1 MLWLISRIRS
11 RGTRETSLQ
20 CNEKTMKTIGGMA
33 KAVPPHEKT
42 VSHEARKMTKDA
54 LIDDKDNL
62 FLQIIPKR
70 TLESVYLSDSVY
82 RPCAELLD
90 EMEHRDLLREKNMEP
105 RNKLLMVGTPGNGK
119 TTLAEALA
127 GELDYPLYIV
137 RYDNIMSDDIGKS
150 ADRLGK
156 VFEAVK
162 GKRCALFFDEFD
174 TIGKSRNDQ
183 HDNSEFKRLVS
194 SLLVQ
199 IDHLSTDVL
208 VMAATN
214 LESALDNAA
223 WRRFQIKVQLERPQ
237 REDLTRWFIDYEKK
251 HGFEFGVPAEELAES
266 VYGKSYSDAEELGQS
281 IFRQMIIHPD
291 EDPEEI
297 TRRQMRFHK
306 HQKNIF

>member
-1 MLWLISRIRS
+1 MMLTDYEDIFMMI
-11 RGTRETSLQ
+11 
-20 CNEKTMKTIGGMA
+20 K
-33 KAVPPHEKT
+33 
-42 VSHEARKMTKDA
+42 
-54 LIDDKDNL
+54 
-62 FLQIIPKR
+62 PKR
-70 TLESVYLSDSVY
+70 TLDSVFLNDSVY
-82 RPCAELLD
+82 SPCMELLD
-90 EMEHRDLLREKNMEP
+90 EIAHTDMLRDKGMEP

-127 GELDYPLYIV
+127 GELGYPLYIV

-150 ADRLGK
+150 AEQLGR

-199 IDHLSTDVL
+199 IDHLPTDVL

-223 WRRFQIKVQLERPQ
+223 WRRFQIKVVLEKPQ
-237 REDLTRWFIDYEKK
+237 REDLERWFKAYEEK
-251 HGFEFGVPAEELAES
+251 HSFSFGVDVETLAEA
-266 VYGKSYSDAEELGQS
+266 VYGRSYSDAEELGQS
-281 IFRQMIIHPD
+281 IYRQMIIHPD
-291 EDPEEI
+291 ISPVDI
-297 TRRQMRFHK
+297 TNRQIRFHK

>member
-1 MLWLISRIRS
+1 MIDNTL
-11 RGTRETSLQ
+11 
-20 CNEKTMKTIGGMA
+20 MKD
-33 KAVPPHEKT
+33 E
-42 VSHEARKMTKDA
+42 E
-54 LIDDKDNL
+54 NL
-62 FLQIIPKR
+62 FLQIKPQR
-70 TLESVYLSDSVY
+70 TIESVYLNDSVY
-82 RPCAELLD
+82 RPCCELLD
-90 EMEHRDLLREKNMEP
+90 EIAHRDMLREKGMEP

-127 GELDYPLYIV
+127 GELGYPLFIV

-150 ADRLGK
+150 AERLGK

-199 IDHLSTDVL
+199 IDHLPTDVL

-223 WRRFQIKVQLERPQ
+223 WRRFQIKVVLDRPQ
-237 REDLTRWFIDYEKK
+237 REDLTRWFDDYEKR
-251 HGFEFGVPAEELAES
+251 HNFSFGIPTEELAES
-266 VYGKSYSDAEELGQS
+266 VYGRSYSDAEELGQS
-281 IFRQMIIHPD
+281 IYRQMIIHPE
-291 EDPEEI
+291 EDPTDI

>member
-1 MLWLISRIRS
+1 MGNTYIEDEDR
-11 RGTRETSLQ
+11 
-20 CNEKTMKTIGGMA
+20 
-33 KAVPPHEKT
+33 
-42 VSHEARKMTKDA
+42 
-54 LIDDKDNL
+54 L
-62 FLQIIPKR
+62 FLQITPKR
-70 TLESVYLSDSVY
+70 TLDSVYLNDAVY
-82 RPCAELLD
+82 RPCCELLD
-90 EMEHRDLLREKNMEP
+90 EIGHRDILRSHGMEP

-127 GELDYPLYIV
+127 GELGYPLYIV

-150 ADRLGK
+150 AERLGK
-156 VFEAVK
+156 VFESVK

-199 IDHLSTDVL
+199 IDHLPTDVL

-223 WRRFQIKVQLERPQ
+223 WRRFQIKVVLDRPQ
-237 REDLTRWFIDYEKK
+237 REDLTRWFDDYEKNNN
-251 HGFEFGVPAEELAES
+251 FSFCVDTTELAES
-266 VYGKSYSDAEELGQS
+266 VYGKSYAEAEELGQS
-281 IFRQMIIHPD
+281 ILRQMIIHPE
-291 EDPEEI
+291 EDPEQI

>member
-1 MLWLISRIRS
+1 MGNTMI
-11 RGTRETSLQ
+11 EDE
-20 CNEKTMKTIGGMA
+20 EK
-33 KAVPPHEKT
+33 
-42 VSHEARKMTKDA
+42 
-54 LIDDKDNL
+54 L

-90 EMEHRDLLREKNMEP
+90 EIEHRDLLKEKGMEP

-156 VFEAVK
+156 VFEAVR

-199 IDHLSTDVL
+199 IDHLPTDVL

-223 WRRFQIKVQLERPQ
+223 WRRFQIKVVLERPQ
-237 REDLTRWFIDYEKK
+237 REDLTRWFEDFEKNHGID
-251 HGFEFGVPAEELAES
+251 FGVDPEELAES
-266 VYGKSYSDAEELGQS
+266 VYGKSYSDAEELGKS
-281 IFRQMIIHPD
+281 IYRQMIIHPD